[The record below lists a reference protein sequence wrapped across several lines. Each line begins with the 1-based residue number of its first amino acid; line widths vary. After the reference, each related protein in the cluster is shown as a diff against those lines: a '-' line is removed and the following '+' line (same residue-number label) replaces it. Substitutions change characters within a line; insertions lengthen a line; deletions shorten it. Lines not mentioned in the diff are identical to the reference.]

1 MADQKDM
8 ARVEPRPFRGAIKW
22 SFLMSWGVAAGNAA
36 TMMVLAAILGP
47 HAYGLVSLASIV
59 IILFQLMVE
68 LGMSQALIQYRKIE
82 PSHFDSAFC
91 LISSTAWLIFFT
103 LLFLR
108 FVVYGEPF
116 NELFEVVFWLSVR
129 VPIYASTIVHI
140 AVLRR
145 EMNIKPIAIQSNVGV
160 IAGAATGITMALNDF
175 GYWSLVAQQIVEA
188 SVGLLVIWYLS
199 SWRPRLK
206 ITLQSLKD
214 IFRFSSA
221 TFLTN
226 VGVFTFMRGDAA
238 VMGYFF
244 GPTAVG
250 IYRLAL
256 RLVNLCSD
264 ISTQAVNFAAL
275 PEMARNQNDA
285 VNLRASLIKCLH
297 IAAVVSIGLL
307 GILAATFDELLA
319 LLGPKW
325 QDARTPLLLL
335 CIVGAIQVVSIIS
348 TSMLQAIGRPELN
361 AKLTWLWGVLVIA
374 ATATI
379 GTYFA
384 DAQPYEQIIA
394 VCLAHIS
401 LSAILHLPTYAFI
414 LKRMSSVTVLDIVKV
429 FYPPI
434 LAAIT
439 VFVVVSVLRP
449 QILAYIDFSLLQL
462 ATTGFLAV
470 TVFAV
475 TLFLVDVRMR
485 KYTISIVSDVG
496 NRQSHKLSK
505 DG

>member
-1 MADQKDM
+1 MANGKDM
-8 ARVEPRPFRGAIKW
+8 AHVEPRLFRGAIKW

-59 IILFQLMVE
+59 IILFQLLVE
-68 LGMSQALIQYRKIE
+68 LGISQALIQFRKIE
-82 PSHFDSAFC
+82 ASHFDSAFC
-91 LISSTAWLIFFT
+91 LISCTAWLIFFT
-103 LLFLR
+103 LLFVR
-108 FVVYGEPF
+108 FVIYGKEF
-116 NELFEVVFWLSVR
+116 SELFEIVFWLSIR

-145 EMNIKPIAIQSNVGV
+145 EMNIKPIAIQSNIGV
-160 IAGAATGITMALNDF
+160 IAGATTGITMALNGF
-175 GYWSLVAQQIVEA
+175 GYWSLVAQQVVEA

-199 SWRPRLK
+199 NWRPRLK
-206 ITLQSLKD
+206 ITFQSLKD
-214 IFRFSSA
+214 IFKYSSA

-226 VGVFTFMRGDAA
+226 LGVFTFMRGDAA

-275 PEMARNQNDA
+275 PEMARHQNDP
-285 VNLRASLIKCLH
+285 VNLRVSLVKCLH

-307 GILAATFDELLA
+307 GVLAATFDELL
-319 LLGPKW
+319 LFLGPKW

-348 TSMLQAIGRPELN
+348 TSMLQAIGRPGLN
-361 AKLTWLWGVLVIA
+361 AKLTWLWGILVIA

-379 GTYFA
+379 GKYFA

-394 VCLAHIS
+394 VCVAHIS
-401 LSAILHLPTYAFI
+401 LTAILHLPTYVFI
-414 LKRMSSVTVLDIVKV
+414 LNRMSNITLLDILGV
-429 FYPPI
+429 FFPST
-434 LAAIT
+434 LSAVT
-439 VFVVVSVLRP
+439 VFVVIDMLRP
-449 QILAYIDFSLLQL
+449 QITTYVDLPLLQL

-470 TVFAV
+470 AV
-475 TLFLVDVRMR
+475 LAAMLFLVDVRMR
-485 KYTISIVSDVG
+485 RYTISIVSDLG